1 MGAIG
6 IFGNRIVFETSDRR
20 ILTFSNMT
28 RKITGKYT
36 KHNII
41 GQKDYPE
48 FTGPGN
54 DTITLKIF
62 LDVSLGIKP
71 SEVMDNIEEA
81 VENAE
86 TNYLIIGGK
95 MIGKNKFYISSV
107 SEAMDVI
114 MGNGAIARATLN
126 ISMEEYI

>member
-28 RKITGKYT
+28 KKIKGNYT
-36 KHNII
+36 KHSII

-48 FTGPGN
+48 FKGPGN
-54 DTITLKIF
+54 DTITFKIF
-62 LDVSLGIKP
+62 LDASFGLKP

-81 VENAE
+81 VETAE

-95 MIGKNKFYISSV
+95 MIGKNKFYISYV

-126 ISMEEYI
+126 ISMEEYV